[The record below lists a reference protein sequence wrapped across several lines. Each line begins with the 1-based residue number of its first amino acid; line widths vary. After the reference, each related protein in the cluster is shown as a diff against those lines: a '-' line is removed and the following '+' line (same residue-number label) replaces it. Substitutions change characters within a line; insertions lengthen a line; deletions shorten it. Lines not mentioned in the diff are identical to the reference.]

1 MSAVDELFAKL
12 KAEGQKAFMPFITA
26 GDPNLE
32 MTSQLLQTLDS
43 VGCNLCELGI
53 PFSDPI
59 ADGPTIQA
67 SYTRALDGGVRLEK
81 IMEMVSSTLPKIT
94 MPVVTMVSYSIIWR
108 RSIAAY
114 LDTAQDAGVSGLIV
128 PDLPVEESEVL
139 GKQCTERDMSLI
151 QLITPTTKK
160 ERAQAIAERA
170 TGFIYYVSVAG
181 ITGERTKLPA
191 DIIDNLQW
199 LREQTDTPICVG
211 FGISSPET
219 VKLLAPHSDGL
230 IVGSA
235 IVRRIQSAIE
245 AGESPQDSVG
255 EFCKTM
261 LAALNENS
269 PAS

>member
-12 KAEGQKAFMPFITA
+12 KANGKKAFMPFITA
-26 GDPNLE
+26 GDPDLE
-32 MTSQLLQTLDS
+32 TTSQLLESLDS
-43 VGCNLCELGI
+43 VGCHLCELGI

-81 IMEMVSSTLPKIT
+81 ILEMVGSTSPKIS

-108 RSIAAY
+108 RGVQEYLNAA
-114 LDTAQDAGVSGLIV
+114 QQAGVSGLIV
-128 PDLPVEESEVL
+128 PDLPAEESAAL
-139 GKQCTERDMSLI
+139 GEKCAERDMSLI

-160 ERAQAIAERA
+160 DRAKVIAERA

-181 ITGERTKLPA
+181 ITGERTVLPA
-191 DIIDNLQW
+191 DITDNLAW
-199 LREQTDTPICVG
+199 LREQTKTPICVG

-219 VKLLAPHSDGL
+219 VRLLKPHSDGL

-245 AGESPQDSVG
+245 AGDAPQDAVS
-255 EFCKTM
+255 EFCRSM
-261 LAALNENS
+261 IAALDN
-269 PAS
+269 